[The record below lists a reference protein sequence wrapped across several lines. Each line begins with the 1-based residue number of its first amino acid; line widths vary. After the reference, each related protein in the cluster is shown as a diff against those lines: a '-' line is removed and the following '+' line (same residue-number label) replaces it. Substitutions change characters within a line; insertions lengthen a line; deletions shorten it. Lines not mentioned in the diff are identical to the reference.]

1 MNRCRYCLHFDHH
14 PTDRRRAGH
23 CQHHD
28 RRQSGT
34 APACVAFLE
43 PFDAYVAE
51 ILDRLDAEGCTP
63 HLIPGA
69 AGPRLAVRLS
79 ADSRLNLRVARHHSR
94 LTALLIARC
103 QPAADPH
110 DRAMETPLP
119 RARRR
124 Q

>member
-1 MNRCRYCLHFDHH
+1 MNCRDCIRFEAHA
-14 PTDRRRAGH
+14 TNARRAGR
-23 CQHHD
+23 CTLNGD
-28 RRQSGT
+28 RA
-34 APACVAFLE
+34 APAGTCAQFADAFDGFIAGL
-43 PFDAYVAE
+43 
-51 ILDRLDAEGCTP
+51 LDRLDAEGCAP

-79 ADSRLNLRVARHHSR
+79 ADSRLNLRVARHHAR

-110 DRAMETPLP
+110 NRAMETPLP

>member
-1 MNRCRYCLHFDHH
+1 MNCRDCIRFEAHA
-14 PTDRRRAGH
+14 TDARRAGR
-23 CQHHD
+23 CTLNGD
-28 RRQSGT
+28 RA
-34 APACVAFLE
+34 APAGTCAQFADAFDGFIAGL
-43 PFDAYVAE
+43 
-51 ILDRLDAEGCTP
+51 LDRLDAEGCAP

-79 ADSRLNLRVARHHSR
+79 ADSRL
-94 LTALLIARC
+94 TALLIARC
-103 QPAADPH
+103 QPAAAPH